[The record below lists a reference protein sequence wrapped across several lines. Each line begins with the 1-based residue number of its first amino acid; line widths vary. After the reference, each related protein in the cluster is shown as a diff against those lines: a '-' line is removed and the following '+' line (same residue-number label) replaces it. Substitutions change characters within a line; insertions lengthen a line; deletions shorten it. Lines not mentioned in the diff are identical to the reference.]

1 MWVFCRLGARFF
13 PALRPVC
20 PCIPYNGFMKP
31 ETAILWWQLNL
42 LTKRRYDL
50 LLQAFGSLDDALA
63 NVSVPML
70 RELGCREETIP
81 AVFARLAEYDAARY
95 GKEMERHAVRL
106 LSIEDDAYPAAL
118 RTVDDPPVFLSYR
131 GDLSVLAQ
139 PLVSVVGTRDMSSYG
154 KRVAGDFVAR
164 FARAGVVTV
173 SGLALGI
180 DAEVARETLD
190 AGGRTVAV
198 LGGGLSTIYPKEHE
212 TLAENVV
219 DGGGLLLSEF
229 PLGME
234 PGKFTFPSRNRIIAA
249 LGLGTVVIEAA
260 EKSGAIITAELAL
273 DYNRSVFAVPGPVF
287 EPRSAGC
294 NLLIGRGEAR
304 LVASADEVL
313 REIGIIASLRAEPIS
328 FDPSSPME
336 ESVWNSLTGMPQAM
350 DDLVEKTGFAAGD
363 ISATLTLLELQGVV
377 KNVGG
382 GQWAK
387 G

>member
-1 MWVFCRLGARFF
+1 
-13 PALRPVC
+13 
-20 PCIPYNGFMKP
+20 MKP
-31 ETAILWWQLNL
+31 ETAILWWQLNI

-50 LLQAFGSLDDALA
+50 LLESFGSLDDALA
-63 NVSVPML
+63 NLSAPML
-70 RELGCREETIP
+70 RELGCREETVA
-81 AVFARLAEYDAARY
+81 AVFAKLAAFDPVRY
-95 GKEMERHAVRL
+95 AEDMARHAVRS

-118 RTVDDPPVFLSYR
+118 RTIDDPPLFLSYR
-131 GDLSVLAQ
+131 GDLSILGQ
-139 PLVSVVGTRDMSSYG
+139 PLVAVVGTRDMSSYG
-154 KRVAGDFVAR
+154 KRVAGDFVAQ

-190 AGGRTVAV
+190 AGGKTVAV

-212 TLAENVV
+212 MLAGNIVG
-219 DGGGLLLSEF
+219 GGGLLLSEF

-260 EKSGAIITAELAL
+260 EKSGAIITAQLAL

-294 NLLIGRGEAR
+294 HALIARGEAR
-304 LVASADEVL
+304 LVASAREVL
-313 REIGIIASLRAEPIS
+313 QEVGIIPSTRAETIS
-328 FDPSSPME
+328 FDPASPME
-336 ESVWNSLTGMPQAM
+336 ELVWNSLTGMPQAM
-350 DDLVEKTGFAAGD
+350 DELVTKTGLTAGD
-363 ISATLTLLELQGVV
+363 ISGTLTILELQGVV

-382 GQWAK
+382 GQWVR